1 MTEKRFEVS
10 TRFDGHEIEEL
21 QQYTAE
27 ELFEWGKDFANE
39 DSWLLEKMEKASL
52 EELYEELKRFE
63 NESYDDSLYRIWTV
77 WNRFYDKYEDDA
89 TEEAEEAQEMFD
101 RGMLEQYEWMLKNI
115 ILQKEDEIEI
125 GEAEGTFFMNEA
137 LGEAEEEDRIHQWQ
151 IGYPGFCQS
160 LANSDTPKYQTKE
173 GTDAFFE
180 AAWETLVNFWLGK
193 ILNEFKEQ
201 GVNQEE
207 LDPLGEGVELSIL
220 PDVLNGTSVSEAVHD
235 WVEWKKQYLAERKE
249 EDAE

>member
-1 MTEKRFEVS
+1 MTERIFEVS
-10 TRFDGHEIEEL
+10 ARFDGHEIEEL

-27 ELFEWGKDFANE
+27 ELFEWGKAFANE

-52 EELYEELKRFE
+52 EELYEELKLFE
-63 NESYDDSLYRIWTV
+63 NESYDDSLYRLWTV
-77 WNRFYDKYEDDA
+77 WNRFFDKYEDDA

-101 RGMLEQYEWMLKNI
+101 RGMLEQYEWLLKNVI
-115 ILQKEDEIEI
+115 QQKEDEIEI
-125 GEAEGTFFMNEA
+125 GKAEGTFFMNAA
-137 LGEAEEEDRIHQWQ
+137 LIEAEEEGRIHQWQ
-151 IGYPGFCQS
+151 IDYHAFCQS
-160 LANSDTPKYQTKE
+160 LANSDTPNYQTKE
-173 GTDAFFE
+173 GMDAFFE

-207 LDPLGEGVELSIL
+207 LDPLGVSIL

>member
-1 MTEKRFEVS
+1 MTERIFEVS

-27 ELFEWGKDFANE
+27 ELFEWGKDFADE
-39 DSWLLEKMEKASL
+39 DGRLLEKMEEASL
-52 EELYEELKRFE
+52 KELYEELKRFE
-63 NESYDDSLYRIWTV
+63 NESYEDSLYRIWTV
-77 WNRFYDKYEDDA
+77 WNRFYDKNKDDA

-137 LGEAEEEDRIHQWQ
+137 LIEAEEEGRLHQWQ
-151 IGYPGFCQS
+151 IDYPELCQS
-160 LANSDTPKYQTKE
+160 LANSDTPDYVTEE

-180 AAWETLVNFWLGK
+180 AAWETLVNFWRNYK
-193 ILNEFKEQ
+193 
-201 GVNQEE
+201 
-207 LDPLGEGVELSIL
+207 
-220 PDVLNGTSVSEAVHD
+220 
-235 WVEWKKQYLAERKE
+235 
-249 EDAE
+249 